1 LTIKSTPTHF
11 PFLIVFPIITI
22 ILSLLI
28 IPLIQKNNLLN
39 TKNTELHD
47 KYTNTQKQL
56 ADQINQYQILSQTDQ
71 IVKNQQLQAEI
82 TQIKSLYKSLETTYE
97 LITDLRAQNVKTSDF
112 DKRLA
117 EILNLL
123 GQFKYTEAS
132 DKLKLLSADIQKK
145 TTALV
150 AVPAIPANVPVN
162 NSAPSGPGSNRQ
174 TVEIDSGK
182 YLVDIISADLSN
194 TKVIVDTASDS
205 TCTNNCPVD
214 SLGAFATRSGA
225 FAGINGPYFCPES
238 YPACAGKTN
247 SFDTLLMNKN
257 KIYFNSD
264 NNIYSSVPAAIFST
278 SSRFIEQSSQWG
290 RDTSVDSVIA
300 GQPLLVFNGQ
310 SRFGGDG
317 DIKKSGKGNR
327 SFIGAS
333 DNTVY
338 IGVVHNASVAE
349 TAQVLAKMGIKNAL
363 NLDSGGSTALWSNG
377 KYLAGPGRNT
387 PFGILFVRR

>member
-1 LTIKSTPTHF
+1 MTIKSTPTHF